1 MSIEAGR
8 PHLSFACI
16 LDREVWQAE
25 TAGFRGEVGEL
36 NCAVAVQHDFRL
48 AVNTNVEQT
57 LNEICAR
64 VGTLC
69 TSLFTTRAEIYKIA

>member
-1 MSIEAGR
+1 VSIEAGR

-36 NCAVAVQHDFRL
+36 NCADAVQHDFRL

-57 LNEICAR
+57 PVSDIMYKFIHNESRNIQNR
-64 VGTLC
+64 V
-69 TSLFTTRAEIYKIA
+69 A